1 MPPRPRG
8 RADQGARR
16 IGTLEADRTTGH
28 PLLEALGIP
37 HDAYQDAPA
46 DHRWDT
52 AWLAPAL
59 QHLLVL
65 EADFLPEPSA
75 REE

>member
-1 MPPRPRG
+1 MG
-8 RADQGARR
+8 
-16 IGTLEADRTTGH
+16 IGTLVADWRAGRQ
-28 PLLEALGIP
+28 LLEALGIS
-37 HDAYQDAPA
+37 HDAYQDASA

-59 QHLLVL
+59 QHLLAL
-65 EADFLPEPSA
+65 EAGFLPGARA